1 MTQAARLSL
10 AGLRI
15 LIPRGGDL
23 GDRLATSVAEQGG
36 EPVIAPI
43 IEFRMPAPGPESGRL
58 SELLEALRTGSF
70 DWLAVTSA
78 STVEALVRHGVT
90 IPAST
95 RVAVVRPATR
105 SAMEAAGYR
114 VDFMPAKSFSA
125 QGMLAEWPESGSAD
139 RPFTVLMP
147 QSAIAEPTMADGL
160 SSRGFSVTPVTAYET
175 TVLPWSSS
183 IRLQAA
189 AGDFDAVML
198 TSASMARA
206 VAAEGV
212 LPGSTVVACI
222 GESTATAC
230 RAAGLPVHAVAD
242 SSAADGLVAALITC
256 FSSHHLSSN
265 RTKA

>member
-43 IEFRMPAPGPESGRL
+43 IEFRMPEPGPESGRL
-58 SELLEALRTGSF
+58 SELFETLRTGSF
-70 DWLAVTSA
+70 DWVAVTSA

-90 IPAST
+90 IPSST
-95 RVAVVRPATR
+95 RVAVVGPATR

-114 VDFMPAKSFSA
+114 VDFMPVKSFSA

-139 RPFTVLMP
+139 SRVLMP
-147 QSAIAEPTMADGL
+147 QSAIAEPTLADGL

-183 IRLQAA
+183 IRLRAA

-222 GESTATAC
+222 GESTASAC
-230 RAAGLPVHAVAD
+230 RDAGLAVHAVAE
-242 SSAADGLVAALITC
+242 SSTADGLVAALISC